1 MMAGQATVPLEEL
14 ELELLLTAV
23 AYRFGYDFRGYSRS
37 SLHRR
42 IERVL
47 EQEGLATVSALQ
59 ERVLRNPV
67 ALTRLLGAIAVH
79 ATSLFREPRQFAV
92 IGQKVM
98 PLLRTWPYVRIW
110 VAGCATGEEA
120 VSIAILLA
128 EAGLLERARI
138 YATDL
143 SPDVLAE
150 ARRGA
155 YLPARVAEAERR
167 YRLSGGKGQLSDHF
181 QREGDRMVVR
191 DHIKQQLVIAQ
202 HDLVSDGS
210 LNEFHL
216 VLCRNVMIYFD
227 SLLKDR
233 VHRLLY
239 DSLVRFGVL
248 ALGPGDRLEHSSRAE
263 AYAPFDEAA
272 RLFRKMS

>member
-1 MMAGQATVPLEEL
+1 MIAGQADEIEEL
-14 ELELLLTAV
+14 EVELLLTAL
-23 AYRFGYDFRGYSRS
+23 AYRYGYDFRGYSRA

-42 IERVL
+42 IERVM

-67 ALTRLLGAIAVH
+67 ALGRLLGAITVH
-79 ATSLFREPRQFAV
+79 ATSLFREPLQFAML
-92 IGQKVM
+92 GQKVM
-98 PLLRTWPYVRIW
+98 PLLRTWPFVRIW

-120 VSIAILLA
+120 ISMAILLE

-143 SPDVLAE
+143 APDVLSA

-155 YLPARVAEAERR
+155 YLPSRVIEAERR
-167 YRLSGGKGQLSDHF
+167 YRLSGGKGQLLDHF
-181 QREGDRMVVR
+181 QREGDRLVVR
-191 DHIKQQLVIAQ
+191 ERLLQQLVIAQ

-216 VLCRNVMIYFD
+216 VLCRNVLIYFD

-263 AYAPFDEAA
+263 GYVSFDEAA
-272 RLFRKMS
+272 RLFRKVA